1 MGEAMIVSLNFFGED
16 FIADID
22 YRVTSYGSPAHMGSL
37 SYPGDP
43 GDPPEWEITSIWLY
57 RDAPM
62 TAAELQGKLITTP
75 IFVAT
80 GALFDCL
87 ANLDK
92 INDAISE
99 EIGSDSPSAFDC
111 PDF

>member
-1 MGEAMIVSLNFFGED
+1 MIVGLTFMGFD
-16 FIADID
+16 FCADID

-92 INDAISE
+92 INDAICE
-99 EIGSDSPSAFDC
+99 EIDSDGPPE
-111 PDF
+111 PDFDFPDF